1 MKAVCVLVGILSTI
15 VGHGQ
20 VLTALGGVV
29 SPGKTGHIR
38 LEWAG
43 LVQEENLALD
53 LEAEGYFTFFG
64 LPSVGSSNS
73 GSSVLLFMVHP
84 NTPAGLHNIKITLEG
99 RGTDI
104 TSSIAQVDVE
114 RKHGIESV
122 VLEEQRESAEV
133 LHSNTGNT
141 TVDIGV
147 ALLSPGTS
155 FKAKYQ
161 RSGVHE
167 IDVHAT
173 AQEWDSTY
181 TLSLKK
187 RFYPATSIVDVPRTA
202 PLVNYQ
208 LQHQWSSAQSFS
220 SGRLSY
226 RRKQWSLN
234 LVSWNRFVRGAVI
247 HSAGENHLEL
257 GRQNFQASS
266 LLRPR
271 VQWYTERAY
280 RGWSGFISEYDL
292 GAHKRWMYDK
302 HSFSA
307 GGMYLDGRVLPHLK
321 ANVDHGRNFISYKG
335 VGGLQEAAWGL
346 QSGPWNSHGRVLS
359 VPKNWQDRSLQQSNA
374 LIGNSLK
381 WGLLKIHQQS
391 AFYRHENN
399 LVQLHNAQMQL
410 QLQKF
415 QWNIRGIYSSTGF
428 AQYASQASYR
438 MGQHSIV
445 FRQQSSVRKA
455 AVNTNWMGQYYW
467 RSGHG
472 NLSVSAQ
479 KLVSGWAFR
488 SYGGW
493 SAGSY
498 SFHLQGGY
506 ASSPSIPWFYQASIS
521 KRVNHQVI
529 ALVSSRR
536 MPVQLALQGSL
547 FSRNTSKSLEGHVVG
562 IDGHGLKDVIIRCND
577 RTVQTDGSG
586 YFRFDGLES
595 TATLE
600 IDAASMPFAQFP
612 IAGYKQVLTLA
623 SKQNRVAIACYKSGG
638 IQGSVVTRFS
648 NAIGLRNA
656 IELPSLKVFLQGEAD
671 SYQCAVDA
679 SGAFR
684 ISGVTPGSYEL
695 RIDGLK
701 KGFKFSPT
709 SVVVTDGN
717 VLPVALHIEELEE
730 TIPMQQL

>member
-1 MKAVCVLVGILSTI
+1 MKAVCVLVGVLSTI

-20 VLTALGGVV
+20 VLTALGGEV

-73 GSSVLLFMVHP
+73 GSSVLLFMIHP
-84 NTPAGLHNIKITLEG
+84 NTPAGLHNIKITLASKG
-99 RGTDI
+99 API
-104 TSSIAQVDVE
+104 ASCVAQVDVD
-114 RKHGIESV
+114 RKCAIESI
-122 VLEEQRESAEV
+122 VLSEERENAVV

-161 RSGVHE
+161 RSGVHV

-202 PLVNYQ
+202 PLVDYQ

-220 SGRLSY
+220 SGRLSC

-247 HSAGENHLEL
+247 HSAGENRVEL

-271 VQWYTERAY
+271 VQWYTEGAY
-280 RGWSGFISEYDL
+280 RGMNGFVSEHDL
-292 GAHKRWMYDK
+292 GAHKRWVYGK

-307 GGMYLDGRVLPHLK
+307 GGLYLDGRVLPHLK
-321 ANVDHGRNFISYKG
+321 ANVDHGLNFLSYKG
-335 VGGLQEAAWGL
+335 IGGLQEAAWGL
-346 QSGPWNSHGRVLS
+346 QSGPWSSHGRVLS
-359 VPKNWQDRSLQQSNA
+359 VPKNWQGRSLQQSNA
-374 LIGNSLK
+374 LISNSLK

-391 AFYRHENN
+391 AFYRHEKN
-399 LVQLHNAQMQL
+399 LAQLHNAQMQL
-410 QLQKF
+410 QLHKF
-415 QWNIRGIYSSTGF
+415 KWNLRGIYSSTGF

-438 MGQHSIV
+438 MGQHSVV

-455 AVNTNWMGQYYW
+455 AVNTNWMGKYYW

-479 KLVSGWAFR
+479 KLANGWTFR

-493 SAGSY
+493 STGSY

-536 MPVQLALQGSL
+536 MPVQLAIQGSL
-547 FSRNTSKSLEGHVVG
+547 FSRNTSKSLEGHVVD

-577 RTVQTDGSG
+577 RTVQSDGSG

-595 TATLE
+595 TAILE

-612 IAGYKQVLTLA
+612 IKGYKQVLTLD

-648 NAIGLRNA
+648 NAIALRNA
-656 IELPSLKVFLQGEAD
+656 VELSSLKVFLQGEAG
-671 SYQCAVDA
+671 SYRCAVDP

-695 RIDGLK
+695 RIHGLN

-709 SVVVTDGN
+709 SVVITDGHIS
-717 VLPVALHIEELEE
+717 PVALDIEEIEE

>member
-1 MKAVCVLVGILSTI
+1 MKAVCVLVSILSTI

-20 VLTALGGVV
+20 VLAALGGEV

-43 LVQEENLALD
+43 FVQEEDLALN

-84 NTPAGLHNIKITLEG
+84 NTPAGLHNIKITVEATG
-99 RGTDI
+99 I
-104 TSSIAQVDVE
+104 PIASCVAQVDVE
-114 RKHGIESV
+114 RKHGIESI
-122 VLEEQRESAEV
+122 VLSEERESAEV

-141 TVDIGV
+141 TIDIGV
-147 ALLSPGTS
+147 AQLSPGTS

-161 RSGVHE
+161 RTGLPE

-187 RFYPATSIVDVPRTA
+187 RFYPATSMVDVPRTA
-202 PLVNYQ
+202 PLVNYH

-234 LVSWNRFVRGAVI
+234 LVSWNRFIRGAVI
-247 HSAGENHLEL
+247 HSAGGNHLEL

-271 VQWYTERAY
+271 VQWYTQGVY
-280 RGWSGFISEYDL
+280 RGWSGFISEHDL
-292 GAHKRWMYDK
+292 GAHKRWVNGK

-307 GGMYLDGRVLPHLK
+307 GGMYIDGRLLPHLK
-321 ANVDHGRNFISYKG
+321 ANVDYGRNFLSFKG

-346 QSGPWNSHGRVLS
+346 QSGPWSSHGRVLS
-359 VPKNWQDRSLQQSNA
+359 VLKNWQDRSLQQSNA

-399 LVQLHNAQMQL
+399 LAQLHNAQMQL
-410 QLQKF
+410 QLHKF
-415 QWNIRGIYSSTGF
+415 QWNLRGIYSTTGF

-438 MGQHSIV
+438 MGPHSLV

-472 NLSVSAQ
+472 SLSVSAQ
-479 KLVSGWAFR
+479 KLASGWAFR
-488 SYGGW
+488 SYSGW

-506 ASSPSIPWFYQASIS
+506 ASSTSIPWFYQASIS
-521 KRVNHQVI
+521 KKVNHQVI

-536 MPVQLALQGSL
+536 MPVQLAIQGSL
-547 FSRNTSKSLEGHVVG
+547 FSRNTSKSLEGRVVD

-577 RTVQTDGSG
+577 RTVQSDGSG
-586 YFRFDGLES
+586 YFRFDGLEA

-612 IAGYKQVLTLA
+612 VKGYEQVLTLA

-638 IQGSVVTRFS
+638 IRGSVVTRFS

-656 IELPSLKVFLQGEAD
+656 LELSSLKVFLQGEAG
-671 SYQCAVDA
+671 SYRCAVDA

-684 ISGVTPGSYEL
+684 ISGVLPGTYEL
-695 RIDGLK
+695 RIDGLN

-709 SVVVTDGN
+709 SVVITDGHIS
-717 VLPVALHIEELEE
+717 PVALHIEEIKE

>member
-1 MKAVCVLVGILSTI
+1 MKAVCVFIGVLSTI

-20 VLTALGGVV
+20 VLTALGGEV

-38 LEWAG
+38 LEWVG
-43 LVQEENLALD
+43 LVQDENLVLD

-84 NTPAGLHNIKITLEG
+84 NTPAGLHSIKITLAG
-99 RGTDI
+99 KGTQI
-104 TSSIAQVDVE
+104 ASCIAQVDVE
-114 RKHGIESV
+114 RRYAIESV
-122 VLEEQRESAEV
+122 VLSEERESAEV

-141 TVDIGV
+141 AIDIGV
-147 ALLSPGTS
+147 AQLSPGTS

-161 RSGVHE
+161 RSGLPE

-187 RFYPATSIVDVPRTA
+187 RFYPATSIVDVPRTT

-226 RRKQWSLN
+226 RTKQWSLN
-234 LVSWNRFVRGAVI
+234 LTSWNRFVRGAVI
-247 HSAGENHLEL
+247 HSVGENYLQL

-271 VQWYTERAY
+271 VQWYTEGAY
-280 RGWSGFISEYDL
+280 RGMKGFVSEHDL
-292 GAHKRWMYDK
+292 GAHKRWMYGK

-307 GGMYLDGRVLPHLK
+307 GGMYLGGRVLPHLK
-321 ANVDHGRNFISYKG
+321 AHVYQGRNFLSFEG

-359 VPKNWQDRSLQQSNA
+359 VRENWQDRSLQQSNA

-381 WGLLKIHQQS
+381 WELLKVHQQS

-410 QLQKF
+410 QLHKL
-415 QWNIRGIYSSTGF
+415 QWNLRGIYSSTGF

-438 MGQHSIV
+438 MGPHSLV
-445 FRQQSSVRKA
+445 FRQQSSVRKE

-479 KLVSGWAFR
+479 KLASGWAFR

-493 SAGSY
+493 SSGSY

-547 FSRNTSKSLEGHVVG
+547 FSRNTSKSLEGHVVD

-586 YFRFDGLES
+586 YFTFEGLES
-595 TATLE
+595 TATLK
-600 IDAASMPFAQFP
+600 IDPASMPFAQFP
-612 IAGYKQVLTLA
+612 VAGYEQVLTLS
-623 SKQNRVAIACYKSGG
+623 SKQNRIAIRCFKSGG

-648 NAIGLRNA
+648 NALGLRNA
-656 IELPSLKVFLQGEAD
+656 IDLATLHVFLQGETD
-671 SYQCAVDA
+671 SYRCAVDA

-709 SVVVTDGN
+709 SAVVTDGN